1 MNTAGQNA
9 LASVSNQGYRPR
21 LIEFHGYEGEDFRH
35 FLEILES
42 FLAISNTHNDSR
54 KLVILK
60 SQLRRAAKTYYENVI
75 LKENTE
81 LTYDMAIEKLKHYG
95 AKNLRITLIAGAD

>member
-60 SQLRRAAKTYYENVI
+60 SQLHTWYRGPYAGLRP
-75 LKENTE
+75 E
-81 LTYDMAIEKLKHYG
+81 LDG
-95 AKNLRITLIAGAD
+95 A